1 MTEPH
6 VRRINMLSEYHNPD
20 GEHGTRGFFRALS
33 EADDL
38 IHQLDHAAELVCR
51 CDELN
56 QLVDDIKALH
66 NRVITESPDD
76 RWACCAD
83 CGSDWP
89 CPTIKLIEGKP

>member
-20 GEHGTRGFFRALS
+20 GEHGTQGFFRALS
-33 EADDL
+33 EADNFIREHDR
-38 IHQLDHAAELVCR
+38 AAELVCR

-66 NRVITESPDD
+66 VRVSGDAGGPDM
-76 RWACCAD
+76 CFVCL
-83 CGSDWP
+83 SQWP
-89 CPTIKLIEGKP
+89 CPTMKLIEENT